1 MPKVKSV
8 SEEEI
13 LNILK
18 ILPENKKT
26 EVMDFLE
33 FLSQRFNKEKKQ
45 DIKRAIS
52 AVEKTWGSIQLDKKS
67 LKYIAED
74 KEIEYDV

>member
-1 MPKVKSV
+1 MPKVKTA
-8 SEEEI
+8 SEEDV

-18 ILPENKKT
+18 ILPENKKI
-26 EVMDFLE
+26 EAMDFLE
-33 FLSQRFNKEKKQ
+33 FLSQRFKKEKKQ

-52 AVEKTWGSIQLDKKS
+52 AVEKTWGSIKLDKKT
-67 LKYIAED
+67 LKYVAED